1 MFKEIQ
7 TKKNFVL
14 DNFILFFVSEL
25 PITFSDNKRFK
36 NLSEARSESE
46 PLEQ

>member
-7 TKKNFVL
+7 YKQKT
-14 DNFILFFVSEL
+14 SEL
-25 PITFSDNKRFK
+25 PITFSGNKRFK
-36 NLSEARSESE
+36 DLSEARSESE